1 MSHLDNL
8 LRHLDIPNLVELY
21 RPVRAFGRH
30 LALADPQS
38 FFTSPESQQDLHC
51 STLLSLDS
59 DLCETTSAFFL

>member
-8 LRHLDIPNLVELY
+8 LRYPDIPNLVELY
-21 RPVRAFGRH
+21 RPVRAFSRH
-30 LALADPQS
+30 LTLADLQS
-38 FFTSPESQQDLHC
+38 FFTSPKSQQDLHY